1 MNASTAYHSLEL
13 PWTVSAADERR
24 FRNILWVVLALS
36 IAAGAIVPWIH
47 VPELAREEA
56 EALPPR
62 LAKLIIEKKQEPP
75 PPPVE
80 EVKKEEEP
88 KPEEKK
94 PEEKKKD
101 AARKKAEKSGL
112 MAMRKELDALR
123 KNPALESLKK
133 NTALLLGGQQA
144 ITNQRSVIT
153 SNVSRGSGGVKGA
166 GINRNIGIQ
175 SLASVAT
182 TQLESPIGED
192 VVAAADST
200 SARKKARTIEEIQLV
215 FDRNKGAV
223 FSLYHRALRTDPSLQ
238 GQVVLE
244 ITVTPTGEVAD
255 CRVVSSDLA
264 ADEFLRKLVARVKL
278 FDFGARDVD
287 TMIVTYPI
295 DFLPSS

>member
-1 MNASTAYHSLEL
+1 MNASAAYHSLEL
-13 PWTVSAADERR
+13 PWTISAADERR

-36 IAAGAIVPWIH
+36 IAAGAIVPWID

-75 PPPVE
+75 PPVE
-80 EVKKEEEP
+80 EIKKEEEP

-101 AARKKAEKSGL
+101 AAREKAEKSGL

-133 NTALLLGGQQA
+133 DTALLLGGQQA

-175 SLASVAT
+175 SLASVET
-182 TQLESPIGED
+182 TQLESPIGAD
-192 VVAAADST
+192 AIAAADDNT
-200 SARKKARTIEEIQLV
+200 AARRKARTIEEIQLV

-255 CRVVSSDLA
+255 CKVVSSDLA
-264 ADEFLRKLVARVKL
+264 ADDFLRKLVARVKL
-278 FDFGARDVD
+278 FDFGAKDVD